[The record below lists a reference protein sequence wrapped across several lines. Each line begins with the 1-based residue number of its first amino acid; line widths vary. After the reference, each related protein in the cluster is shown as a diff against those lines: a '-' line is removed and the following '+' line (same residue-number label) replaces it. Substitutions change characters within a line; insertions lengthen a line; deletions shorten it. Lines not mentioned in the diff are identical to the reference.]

1 MGPLRWIHLFCM
13 KEKLAII
20 FNDAHL
26 KTGNEQDVINSCLHM
41 IEYATS
47 NKINNLIF
55 AGDLF
60 DSRSFQ
66 RQAVLQAFDFIL
78 NEINK
83 AGLTLYIF
91 PGNHDKTLYG
101 SYDSFLDIYKHY
113 PSVEF
118 NRELRVINLEG
129 VSISL
134 LPFFSDDMLIP
145 MLEEAEGT
153 DILIS
158 HFEMAGSTHLGKTS
172 EKSTINQKLLSKF
185 KKVYLGHYH
194 NYHEI
199 SNDIVH
205 LPSLRQSNFGEDNV
219 KGFTILYKDL
229 SYELVQGKFREYK
242 KIVIDINNTN
252 QEEINKLISEYKNS
266 KNTIRFEF
274 VGQESD
280 LKGLDKKQFKG
291 TGIDV
296 KVKFDAKYNYEAS
309 DLKMPEVINKFSKE
323 DIQET
328 FKNFCKEKKYNYE
341 EGLVLL
347 NKFLKDKNEQSN

>member
-1 MGPLRWIHLFCM
+1 M

-47 NKINNLIF
+47 NNIKNLIF

-78 NEINK
+78 NEIEK
-83 AGLTLYIF
+83 ADLTLYLF
-91 PGNHDKTLYG
+91 PGNHDKTLYE

-113 PSVEF
+113 PNVEF
-118 NRELRVINLEG
+118 NRELKVINLDG
-129 VSISL
+129 VSITL
-134 LPFFSDDMLIP
+134 LPFFSDNMLIP
-145 MLEEAEGT
+145 MLEKAEGT
-153 DILIS
+153 DVLIS

-172 EKSTINQKLLSKF
+172 EKTSINQKLLSKF
-185 KKVYLGHYH
+185 TKTYLGHYH

-199 SNDIVH
+199 SENIVH
-205 LPSLRQSNFGEDNV
+205 LPSLRQSNFGENNV

-242 KIVIDINNTN
+242 KVVIDINKTE
-252 QEEINKLISEYKNS
+252 QKELSKLISQYKNS
-266 KNTIRFEF
+266 DKVIRFEF
-274 VGQESD
+274 VGDESN

-296 KVKFDAKYNYEAS
+296 KLKYDSKYDYNAS
-309 DLKMPEVINKFSKE
+309 DLKMPEVVNKFTKD

-328 FKNFCKEKKYNYE
+328 FKNFCKDKNYNYE
-341 EGLVLL
+341 EGVKLL
-347 NKFLKDKNEQSN
+347 NNFLKNKDGR